1 MSHLG
6 LPTGPAPP
14 PPTFQPRRNAP
25 GARSSPRSVPCFG
38 PDPGVGQ
45 SPSPRPS
52 LTEALSWSLNCF
64 SPAPGEPPPLPP
76 LGLTRTQGSQTR
88 PIIRLPLPRPL
99 LQGQGGWA
107 SPQSRGGLFPP
118 PSHSRQG
125 KGGGGWRLCDAQPP
139 RSEVTSYP
147 VTQAPSSILGG

>member
-1 MSHLG
+1 MTVTIRG
-6 LPTGPAPP
+6 LLICLIWVFLQVQLTPP
-14 PPTFQPRRNAP
+14 PPP
-25 GARSSPRSVPCFG
+25 SSQDGMPLGPRSVPCFG
-38 PDPGVGQ
+38 PDPGLGQ

-52 LTEALSWSLNCF
+52 LTEALGWSLNCF

-107 SPQSRGGLFPP
+107 SPQSRGGLFPTP
-118 PSHSRQG
+118 LHTAGRGKEVGVGGSVTPS
-125 KGGGGWRLCDAQPP
+125 P
-139 RSEVTSYP
+139 RE
-147 VTQAPSSILGG
+147 AR